1 MESDFYWKTFESTGS
16 VLEYLH
22 YKEAQEN
29 EVSPQN
35 ATGDNYA
42 DGNTGPCSERS
53 KGRRE

>member
-29 EVSPQN
+29 EVSSQN

-42 DGNTGPCSERS
+42 DGNTGPCSAGS
-53 KGRRE
+53 KGGRE